1 MSSKLPAVLFLTAV
15 VIASVG
21 ASTLPANALIK
32 RDYYY
37 LNDQH
42 LTARYGN
49 TQVCGDHLCAPGEW
63 EKLQA
68 SLTTAQLGHQGG
80 RTTTPTTP
88 PPTPSSTPA
97 VPASV
102 CQSVK
107 TILYGAGVPTATTAQ
122 VMAVLGCT

>member
-49 TQVCGDHLCAPGEW
+49 SVVCGDHLCAPGEW
-63 EKLQA
+63 EKMQA
-68 SLTTAQLGHQGG
+68 SLTSAQLGHQGG

-88 PPTPSSTPA
+88 STTPSTPA

-107 TILYGAGVPTATTAQ
+107 TILFGAGVTTATTAQ
-122 VMAVLGCT
+122 VMAILGCT